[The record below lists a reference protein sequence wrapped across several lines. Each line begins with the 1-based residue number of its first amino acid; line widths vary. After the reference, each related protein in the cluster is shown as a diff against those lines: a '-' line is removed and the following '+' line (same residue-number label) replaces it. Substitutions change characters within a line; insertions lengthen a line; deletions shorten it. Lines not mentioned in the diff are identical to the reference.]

1 GLVAN
6 IAHNMRRRQSRVR
19 VFELGRVFWRNPDV
33 RDGDLTV
40 AGVEQPNR
48 LAAAAWGPAYDEQW
62 GTPTR
67 PVDFYDM
74 KADLAAL
81 IGRRASAIR
90 YVPAVHPA
98 LHPGRSAQLEL
109 EGKTIGWLGELHPRW
124 VQKAELGQAPVV
136 FEVDVDAISSVAMPE
151 LGELSRQPVV
161 IRDLAVWVDATVPYQ
176 ELLDTLARA

>member
-1 GLVAN
+1 GRDDPIRLLNPIAGQLAVVRSTLIGGLDAN
-6 IAHNMRRRQSRVR
+6 IAHNMRRRQSRVS
-19 VFELGRVFWRNPDV
+19 VFELGRMFRRNTEA
-33 RDGDLTV
+33 RDGEMTV

-62 GTPTR
+62 GAATR

-81 IGRRASAIR
+81 IGRRANAVR

-109 EGKTIGWLGELHPRW
+109 EGKIIGWIGE
-124 VQKAELGQAPVV
+124 
-136 FEVDVDAISSVAMPE
+136 
-151 LGELSRQPVV
+151 
-161 IRDLAVWVDATVPYQ
+161 
-176 ELLDTLARA
+176 